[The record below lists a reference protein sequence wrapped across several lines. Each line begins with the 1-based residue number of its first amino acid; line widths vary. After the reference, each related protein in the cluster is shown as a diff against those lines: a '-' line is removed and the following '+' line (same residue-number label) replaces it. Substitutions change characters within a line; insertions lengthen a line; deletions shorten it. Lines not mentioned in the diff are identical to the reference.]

1 MATYKA
7 SRERG
12 RGTID
17 VLPSGSLRVRVFA
30 GYDRVSKKR
39 NYLVETVP
47 PGPDAERE
55 AEKVRT
61 RLVNEVNERRN
72 PRTKATVSQLIEK
85 YLSVANHDPGTRRGY
100 ERNFRNHIK
109 PLIGSDP
116 VGKVDSHTLDSLYA
130 ELRRCR
136 HHCDGK
142 RRMDHRTKNVHDCDH
157 RCKRHEC
164 QPLAASTVRRI
175 HFLLSG
181 AFNRAVRWGWIAV
194 NPAAMAEPPPEPS
207 PNPQPPTP
215 EEAAR
220 IVNAAWEDPDW
231 HAFIWTAMTTGA
243 RRAELCALRWNH
255 VDLTTGTLKVW
266 RSIDQNGGETTE
278 KPTKSHQHRR
288 IALDAETMCVLAEHR
303 ARSEERALSLGL
315 TLARDAFVF
324 SLVPDGSTP
333 MKPDTATQRY
343 GRLAKRLGI
352 DTTIHKLRHF
362 SATELIAAGVD
373 PRTVGGRLG
382 HAGGGTTTLRVY
394 TAWVAESDQRAAA
407 TLSARM
413 PGRPPKP
420 FDRSEHAK
428 TEPRTAPERVAVAV
442 RKQILDGTLAPG
454 SPAPSQKEI
463 AVEHHVSADTAHRAM
478 ALLAKWGLV
487 ETSRHKRGVVLEP
500 PAEPPTA
507 PKAEAVATPPEVQ
520 TAPPSP
526 ELLELRLLCMNDIVR
541 TFTAEANPDDP
552 RHLRRLLTNAARRHG
567 GKDVDLSGYELEV
580 RRTGAEALLTS
591 FAVL

>member
-1 MATYKA
+1 M
-7 SRERG
+7 
-12 RGTID
+12 
-17 VLPSGSLRVRVFA
+17 LPSGSLRVRVFA

-55 AEKVRT
+55 AEKTRT
-61 RLVNEVNERRN
+61 RLVNQVNERRN
-72 PRTKATVSQLIEK
+72 PRTKATVAQLIEK
-85 YLSVANHDPGTRRGY
+85 YLGVTNHEPGTRRGY

-116 VGKVDSHTLDSLYA
+116 VGKIDPQTLDSLYA
-130 ELRRCR
+130 ELQRCR
-136 HHCDGK
+136 LHCDGK
-142 RRMDHRTKNVHDCDH
+142 RRIDHRTKKPHDCDH

-181 AFNRAVRWGWIAV
+181 AFNRAVRWGWITV

-207 PNPQPPTP
+207 PNPQPPSP
-215 EEAAR
+215 EDAAR

-266 RSIDQNGGETTE
+266 RSIDQDGAAITE
-278 KPTKSHQHRR
+278 KETKSHQDRR
-288 IALDAETMCVLAEHR
+288 IALDPETMTVLAEHK
-303 ARSEERALSLGL
+303 ARCEERLSGLGL
-315 TLARDAFVF
+315 TLKQEAFVF
-324 SLVPDGSTP
+324 SLAPDCATP
-333 MKPDTATQRY
+333 LKPDTATQRY

-352 DTTIHKLRHF
+352 ETTIHKLRHY

-413 PGRPPKP
+413 PARSPEA
-420 FDRSEHAK
+420 FDRAEYAK
-428 TEPRTAPERVAVAV
+428 TEPRTAPERIAVAI
-442 RKQILDGTLAPG
+442 RKQIVDGTLAPG
-454 SPAPSQKEI
+454 FPAPSQKEI
-463 AVEHHVSADTAHRAM
+463 AVEHHVSADTAHRAI
-478 ALLAKWGLV
+478 ALLVKWGLV

-500 PAEPPTA
+500 PADRS
-507 PKAEAVATPPEVQ
+507 ATPDPAAIPSEAQ
-520 TAPPSP
+520 IAPPQP
-526 ELLELRLLCMNDIVR
+526 ELLDLRLLHMNRIVR
-541 TFTAEANPDDP
+541 TFAAEADP
-552 RHLRRLLTNAARRHG
+552 ADPAHLSRLLTNAARRHG
-567 GKDVDLSGYELEV
+567 GKGVDVSDYELEV
-580 RRTGAEALLTS
+580 RRAGEETLLTS